1 MSGSGMVSF
10 AGGQYITSNV
20 ADNLVKTFV
29 LFLFMTTMGVVSK
42 LVLDRIKVDKQI
54 TK

>member
-10 AGGQYITSNV
+10 AGGQYISSNV

-42 LVLDRIKVDKQI
+42 LVLDYVKIDKHDP
-54 TK
+54 K